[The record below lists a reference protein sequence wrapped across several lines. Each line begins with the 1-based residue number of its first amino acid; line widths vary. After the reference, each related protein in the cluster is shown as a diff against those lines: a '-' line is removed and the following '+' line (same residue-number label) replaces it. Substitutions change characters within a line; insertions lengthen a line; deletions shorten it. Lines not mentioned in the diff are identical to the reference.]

1 MADPCIFCG
10 IVNRSTAASVVFE
23 DDETLAFIDLRQAN
37 PGHVLVIPK
46 THINDVRGLD
56 KETGAALMQSV
67 ARITRAVGS
76 AFPNNGISLWHSI
89 GEAAFQEVPHL
100 HIHVHPRLDND
111 NILRVYETLPENVDL
126 ATRERYADM
135 VRRELHRLQ
144 T

>member
-1 MADPCIFCG
+1 MADHCIFCE
-10 IVNRSTAASVVFE
+10 IVARTAQASLVYE
-23 DDETLAFIDLRQAN
+23 DEKTLAFVDLRQAN

-46 THINDVRGLD
+46 VHINDVRDLD
-56 KETGAALMQSV
+56 KETGCALMQSV
-67 ARITRAVGS
+67 SLITRAVGH

-100 HIHVHPRLDND
+100 HIHIHPRLDND
-111 NILRVYETLPENVDL
+111 NVLRVYESLPENVDF

-135 VRRELHRLQ
+135 VRQELHRLQ

>member
-1 MADPCIFCG
+1 MANHCVFCD
-10 IVNRSTAASVVFE
+10 IVNRSAQASLVLE
-23 DDETLAFIDLRQAN
+23 DERTLAFIDLRQAN

-46 THINDVRGLD
+46 VHLNDVRDLD
-56 KETGAALMQSV
+56 RETGAALMQSV
-67 ARITRAVGS
+67 SKVTRAVS
-76 AFPNNGISLWHSI
+76 QAFPNNGISLWHSI

-111 NILRVYETLPENVDL
+111 NILRVYQTLPANVDF

-135 VRRELHRLQ
+135 VRRELHQLQ

>member
-1 MADPCIFCG
+1 MANHCVFCD
-10 IVNRSTAASVVFE
+10 IVNRSAQASIVLE
-23 DDETLAFIDLRQAN
+23 DETTLAFIDLRQAN

-46 THINDVRGLD
+46 VHLNDVRDLD
-56 KETGAALMQSV
+56 METGAALMQSV
-67 ARITRAVGS
+67 SKVTRAVGQ

-111 NILRVYETLPENVDL
+111 NILRVYQTLPANVDF

-135 VRRELHRLQ
+135 VRRELHQLQ